1 MRKAAVLA
9 TVVLIALAC
18 VLMDVAG
25 SNTAQESPAPAAPLA
40 LVAGAAVNLAWQL
53 PASPRPISVVVFR
66 RTPGAQY
73 TEIATVDA
81 ESLGYADAG
90 VSQGLI
96 YEYAIALLQRR
107 MPRSAIS
114 DPTSVKVGV
123 SDIVTFRG
131 GSISRA
137 IFDVALFVKGRK
149 YTETFVHA
157 AGEVIGDL
165 RRVDGV
171 DDPLDFRVGCKLDL
185 LRLEIAPGKN
195 IARDVIQ
202 DARGK
207 PMLDLAGKPVS
218 LKFPAPGE
226 TRERLV
232 AELTTGDGRT
242 VTLAEGEG
250 CSP

>member
-1 MRKAAVLA
+1 MRNAAILA
-9 TVVLIALAC
+9 MLLLIALAC
-18 VLMDVAG
+18 VLMEVAG
-25 SNTAQESPAPAAPLA
+25 PNAAQESPAPSAPLA
-40 LVAGAAVNLAWQL
+40 LAAGAAVNLAWQL

-96 YEYAIALLQRR
+96 YEYAIALRQRG

-114 DPTSVKVGV
+114 DPTSVRVGA
-123 SDIVTFRG
+123 SDSVTFRG
-131 GSISRA
+131 GSITRA
-137 IFDVALFVKGRK
+137 IFDVALFVQGRK

-165 RRVDGV
+165 RRVQGV
-171 DDPLDFRVGCKLDL
+171 ADPLDFRVGCKLEL
-185 LRLEIAPGKN
+185 LRLETAPGKN

-207 PMLDLAGKPVS
+207 PILDLAEKPVS
-218 LKFPAPGE
+218 LKFPVSGE

-232 AELTTGDGRT
+232 AELTTAGGRT

-250 CSP
+250 FSP